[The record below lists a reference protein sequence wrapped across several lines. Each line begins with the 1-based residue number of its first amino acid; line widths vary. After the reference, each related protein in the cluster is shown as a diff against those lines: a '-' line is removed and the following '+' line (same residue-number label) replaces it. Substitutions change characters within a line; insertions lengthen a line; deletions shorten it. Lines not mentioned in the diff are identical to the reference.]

1 MTYFLFL
8 SGDLVIYFN
17 EVITHSTDGIKLFRS
32 GVDEFIKE
40 GYIRY
45 YPVRENGVIVRQET
59 EIFEKK
65 RPDEQK
71 VNIVKDYEEEERLLN
86 THKTSTY
93 ASKCS
98 SNYNSF
104 DKITREWNLLTNVI
118 PIEIIISNINGLFIL
133 ISLQ

>member
-8 SGDLVIYFN
+8 PGDLVIYFN

-86 THKTSTY
+86 THKTSTQ